1 MWKQGEFN
9 WEAIG
14 MQGATIEIQVE
25 FDLKEM
31 EAIGNQLECFWKAVE
46 SYAKGIVNL
55 CK

>member
-1 MWKQGEFN
+1 
-9 WEAIG
+9 

-46 SYAKGIVNL
+46 IYAKGIVNL